1 MHSRRA
7 GVPAQERGQTCI
19 CGITLAETAFFCI
32 PRRLPIR
39 LSYTASP
46 RPAGF
51 RMYARRQHASVY
63 DVVRLMESVDNCE
76 LLLVDQDTVKGLNR
90 AARQGPSN
98 D

>member
-7 GVPAQERGQTCI
+7 GVPAKERGQTCI

-51 RMYARRQHASVY
+51 RMYARRQQASVY